1 MMMDEAKLKNLKISS
16 SATIQD
22 ALKQMDR
29 GDRKLLIVIEN
40 DDFRSLVSIG
50 DIQRA
55 ILKDKPLDTHISSI
69 LRNEIKI
76 AHPGD
81 DYSKI
86 KEVMKNYRMEFI
98 PVVGLNNKLEEVI
111 FWEDVID
118 DDEKHLV
125 SKLNFPVIIMAG
137 GKGTRLKPI
146 TNIIPKPLIPI
157 GEKPILEWIINSF
170 NDVGVKDFYL
180 TVNYKQEMIRSY
192 FDGLPN
198 RTYRLKFFEESK
210 PLGTAGSL
218 HLLKNEIDSTFF
230 VTNCDILIKD
240 DYSEMMKYHK
250 ENENELT
257 AICAVKHFEIPYGTL
272 EFGENGI
279 LQRLK
284 EKPEYNFFINAGM
297 YILEPHLLEEIPEY
311 EFFHITTLMEK
322 ILQRNGKVGVFPV
335 SEGSWMDIGQW
346 DEYNKTSQ
354 KLGFEGIKL

>member
-1 MMMDEAKLKNLKISS
+1 MDDI
-16 SATIQD
+16 D
-22 ALKQMDR
+22 
-29 GDRKLLIVIEN
+29 GKLLVVM
-40 DDFRSLVSIG
+40 DDKKFKSLVSIG

-55 ILKDKPLDTHISSI
+55 ILNGYKLDTPIHKI
-69 LRNEIKI
+69 LRKNIKV
-76 AHPGD
+76 ANSND
-81 DYSKI
+81 SFEDI
-86 KEVMKNYRMEFI
+86 KVLMRKFRMEFI
-98 PVVGLNNKLEEVI
+98 PVIGSNNHLEEVI
-111 FWEDVID
+111 FWEDVINE
-118 DDEKHLV
+118 DEKHLV
-125 SKLNFPVIIMAG
+125 SKFNIPVIIMAG

-170 NDVGVKDFYL
+170 NDVGVEDFYL

-192 FDGLPN
+192 FDGLSDK
-198 RTYRLKFFEESK
+198 TYNLKYFEESK

-240 DYSEMMKYHK
+240 DYSEMLKYHK
-250 ENENELT
+250 ENRNELT
-257 AICAVKHFEIPYGTL
+257 AVSAVKHFKIPYGTL

-297 YILEPHLLEEIPEY
+297 YILEPHLLEEIPEN

-322 ILQRNGKVGVFPV
+322 ILERNGKVGVFPV

-346 DEYNKTSQ
+346 DEYNKTSR
-354 KLGFEGIKL
+354 KLGFDGIQL